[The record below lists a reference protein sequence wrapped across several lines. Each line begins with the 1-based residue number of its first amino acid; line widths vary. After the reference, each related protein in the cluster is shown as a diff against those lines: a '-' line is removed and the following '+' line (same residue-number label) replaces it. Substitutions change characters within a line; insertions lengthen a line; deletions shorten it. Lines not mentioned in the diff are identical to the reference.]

1 MQGARSLWRGEVGG
15 GGGGGGGGSVITL
28 DSELFGGKGA
38 P

>member
-15 GGGGGGGGSVITL
+15 GGGVGGESVITL